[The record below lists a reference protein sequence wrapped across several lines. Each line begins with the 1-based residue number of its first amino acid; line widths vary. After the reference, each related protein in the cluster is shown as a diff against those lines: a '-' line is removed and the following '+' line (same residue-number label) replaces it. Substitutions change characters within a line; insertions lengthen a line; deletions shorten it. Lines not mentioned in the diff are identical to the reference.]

1 MSVNDMTVQAHIDRA
16 MGANLSEPNFLRR
29 LDKAFR
35 MLQSERRIPGASANE
50 DLAAAEHYLFA
61 RRSVANNFCN
71 YSQMRALVIGYGGL
85 KFGLQTLG
93 LGKLM
98 QTTDN
103 PTSRA
108 SIDSV
113 QWGLKGATEGEA
125 DRLKYL
131 PGSAPAPFNSDFVK
145 TGSSLDDKIKWL
157 AEKSSGYSS

>member
-1 MSVNDMTVQAHIDRA
+1 MAVDYLVAQSHVDRA
-16 MGANLSEPNFLRR
+16 LSRHLNEPNFLVR
-29 LDKAFR
+29 LSKAFR
-35 MLQSERRIPGASANE
+35 MLQEERRRPGASADE

-71 YSQMRALVIGYGGL
+71 QGQMRALVIGYGSL
-85 KFGLQTLG
+85 KFTLQRVG

-108 SIDSV
+108 SKDSIE
-113 QWGLKGATEGEA
+113 WGLMGVRDGEL
-125 DRLKYL
+125 DRLKHL
-131 PGSAPAPFNSDFVK
+131 PGSLPAPFNPDFVK

-157 AEKSSGYSS
+157 AEKGSGYM